1 MAATKRLAKGRIVT
15 EESSRLA
22 PVPLPISAKTF
33 NARRRVPTQKRSQ
46 KTRRAIL
53 KAALTVAD
61 EQGIENLTMQSIAA
75 QAKIAAGTAYQFY
88 DDRDAI
94 CFDIYLEWAE
104 IYWTELM
111 EATAHA
117 LTRENWEEQAR
128 ALIARMG
135 RFYFET
141 YDSYT
146 LLRYVESTKSGGGAM
161 RAIVDGNIDRYVAWW
176 GPFLTELGYKP
187 TEIRHICLSIVR
199 AIRGHWVYG
208 FASAAQSKALI
219 RAACDAV
226 VAIAKQTIADA
237 PRSPRG
243 GGASTVASR

>member
-1 MAATKRLAKGRIVT
+1 MATTKRLAKGRIVT
-15 EESSRLA
+15 EGSSVLA

-33 NARRRVPTQKRSQ
+33 NARRRVPTQKRSL

-61 EQGIENLTMQSIAA
+61 EQGIENLTMQSIAV

-104 IYWTELM
+104 IYWSELM
-111 EATAHA
+111 DATSRS

-128 ALIARMG
+128 TLIARMG

-146 LLRYVESTKSGGGAM
+146 LLRYVESTKSGGVAM

-176 GPFLTELGYKP
+176 GPFLSELGYKP
-187 TEIRHICLSIVR
+187 ADVRRICLSIVR
-199 AIRGHWVYG
+199 AIRGHWAYG
-208 FASAAQSKALI
+208 FASAAQSKELI
-219 RAACDAV
+219 RAASDAV
-226 VAIAKQTIADA
+226 VAIAKQTILDA
-237 PRSPRG
+237 PSRTRG
-243 GGASTVASR
+243 AQAATSARR